1 MGIHLRNLIYNW
13 PVRRKFNARTDNLNG
28 NNKTV
33 EVVKEEKELGDE
45 LEHSFN
51 SSDDGIGSEPDNRT
65 SVNDHKKDES
75 ER

>member
-1 MGIHLRNLIYNW
+1 MRNLIYNW

-33 EVVKEEKELGDE
+33 EEVKEEKELGVE

-51 SSDDGIGSEPDNRT
+51 SKDDACTIEPDNRT